1 VSEVGSLS
9 GPSPWRTAGLPAAL
23 FALTVWSSFEAG
35 AAFAATAPGGT
46 WLARWA
52 SGWTF
57 AVPLLAILLCHELG
71 HYLMARHHRVAA
83 SLPYF
88 IPLPLVSPFGTMG
101 AVILMRGRIRSAR
114 ALLDIGAAGPLAGM
128 VVAIVV
134 MIVGLLHS
142 PVLPRATANYV
153 QEGNSLLYLFLKW
166 ITLGPIPATHD
177 VVLHPTAL
185 AAWVGFLMTFLN
197 LLPFAQLDGGHVAY
211 ALLGPRHDRLSR
223 AMWLVPVVLFVANAV
238 AFGKPVFEI
247 AWAKGFAA
255 VPDGTLATVV
265 SATSVWLAL
274 VFLILLMRGTSGAV
288 HPPVDDT
295 VLDRPRRITAVL
307 TLGLFVLL
315 FMPAPLVQH

>member
-1 VSEVGSLS
+1 MSEGNILPA
-9 GPSPWRTAGLPAAL
+9 PSRWQTSGLPWL
-23 FALTVWSSFEAG
+23 LLALTVWSSFEAG
-35 AAFAATAPGGT
+35 AAFAARPPAAS

-71 HYLMARHHRVAA
+71 HYVMARHHRVAA

-88 IPLPLVSPFGTMG
+88 IPLPFISPFGTMG

-128 VVAIVV
+128 VVAVVV
-134 MIVGLLHS
+134 MIIGLLHS

-166 ITLGPIPATHD
+166 IVLGPIPDTHD

-211 ALLGPRHDRLSR
+211 ALLGPRHDRISR
-223 AMWLVPVVLFVANAV
+223 AMWLVPVALFVANAI
-238 AFGKPVFEI
+238 AFGKPALEL
-247 AWAKGFAA
+247 AWARGLSA
-255 VPDGTLATVV
+255 VPDGTLATAI

-274 VFLILLMRGTSGAV
+274 VVLILLMRATSGGV
-288 HPPVDDT
+288 HPPVDDAT
-295 VLDRPRRITAVL
+295 LDGPRRATGLV
-307 TLGLFVLL
+307 TLALFVLL